1 MKNKKQLRKLV
12 QKMVEASI
20 KDGILQDKKVTFFL
34 KEIKKLSL
42 ATSIFILSE
51 YKKRLLFELSKHTL
65 VVESAMDVNILELN
79 KIKEELKGFG
89 RIVKTEVKINPELIG
104 GLRVKLGDII
114 FDDSIKSR
122 IAQIGGMIHG

>member
-12 QKMVEASI
+12 KKMVEESI
-20 KDGILQDKKVTFFL
+20 KDGVLQERKVAVFVS
-34 KEIKKLSL
+34 EVKKLSL

-65 VVESAMDVNILELN
+65 VVESAMDVNMIELN
-79 KIKEELKGFG
+79 KIKKALKGFG
-89 RIVKTEVKINPELIG
+89 KIVKTEVRINPSLIG
-104 GLRVKLGDII
+104 GLKIKLGDII